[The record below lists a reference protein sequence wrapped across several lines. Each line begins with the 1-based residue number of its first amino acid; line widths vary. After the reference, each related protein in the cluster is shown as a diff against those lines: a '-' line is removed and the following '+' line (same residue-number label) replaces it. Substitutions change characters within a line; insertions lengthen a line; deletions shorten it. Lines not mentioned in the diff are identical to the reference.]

1 MRWFFILQGRR
12 RMGDR
17 DGTEC
22 SVSIEQNRTNKVDKV
37 NMAKKEGQ
45 CGALMLYC
53 RYDAA
58 VKEFSSE
65 K

>member
-1 MRWFFILQGRR
+1 
-12 RMGDR
+12 MGDR
-17 DGTEC
+17 DGTDC

-53 RYDAA
+53 RYDAT